1 MSQRV
6 PNSVAHSGYPFFHVY
21 WRNRKCLASG
31 RVKLNALKHFDFP
44 IVVGKIVWALASIPG
59 SATNDPSIEP
69 EVNFNVNLNCY
80 GKTVLRGC
88 TKSRAGH
95 HSLRAAGG

>member
-6 PNSVAHSGYPFFHVY
+6 PNSMRTPGYLFFHVC
-21 WRNRKCLASG
+21 WENRKCLHAG
-31 RVKLNALKHFDFP
+31 AGKFNALKEFDFS
-44 IVVGKIVWALASIPG
+44 IVIGKMVWALASIPG